1 MFSEAQKLNLI
12 SCLVISFGITL
23 VLLTVGPVEATS
35 FNLIAC
41 SAVSFSLLFVLLAL
55 TPLEP
60 SMHYSASQEADHHLA
75 TGLNDVPERVM
86 QDAWHEAKRLY
97 GSKAG
102 AVKGFAC
109 QLIETY
115 KAASQIDTIILFNPG
130 GFGWSLA
137 RDSPGWKTVIAGIMQ
152 ELSTLQQK
160 VLAIDYR
167 RTRPSPVGVINELTA
182 FWGLNPLKSRE
193 LVLRIEFLTRHLP
206 EVRVIIAGESSGCNI
221 VERTIRKLKDNN
233 RVYAIQT
240 GPLPLQR
247 CINFERSLVTRHN
260 GRHSDCLSTGN
271 IFALIWANLKALIG
285 IEQEHPGR
293 FLLRFGAP
301 GHHYS
306 WEYEGFRDKV
316 TGFLKRH
323 LS

>member
-1 MFSEAQKLNLI
+1 MLSEAQKLNI
-12 SCLVISFGITL
+12 ITCLVISLGLSF
-23 VLLTVGPVEATS
+23 VLLAFGPVEATGL
-35 FNLIAC
+35 NLIAC

-60 SMHYSASQEADHHLA
+60 SMLYFDSQEADQLPA
-75 TGLNDVPERVM
+75 TDLNDVPERVI

-97 GSKAG
+97 GSKAD

-115 KAASQIDTIILFNPG
+115 KAASRVDTLILFNPG

-137 RDSPGWKTVIAGIMQ
+137 KDSPGWKTVIAGIMQ
-152 ELSTLQQK
+152 ELSALNRE

-167 RTRPSPVGVINELTA
+167 RTRPNLAGIINEALA
-182 FWGLNPLKSRE
+182 FWWLNPLKSRE
-193 LVLRIEFLTRHLP
+193 LALRVAFLTRHIP
-206 EVRVIIAGESSGCNI
+206 EVRVIIAGESNGCNI

-260 GRHSDCLSTGN
+260 GRHSDSLSTGN
-271 IFALIWANLKALIG
+271 IFAVIWANLKTLMG
-285 IEQEHPGR
+285 IEQEHPGK

-323 LS
+323 LA